1 MITVLHC
8 TEAWGARQ
16 TRAKAP
22 CDGDGDDHRVA
33 DFYVCYH
40 VVFAAQKLVIID
52 DHVCDEDYDLG
63 SDRDDQQTWPLRA
76 K

>member
-8 TEAWGARQ
+8 TEARVVRR
-16 TRAKAP
+16 TRVKVA
-22 CDGDGDDHRVA
+22 CDGDGDDHHIA
-33 DFYVCYH
+33 DLYVCYH

-52 DHVCDEDYDLG
+52 DHVCDEGYDFG
-63 SDRDDQQTWPLRA
+63 SDRDDHQTWPLRA